1 MIIVNDSVAAMITRT
16 SPPPRRRGLRLAGA
30 AAAPALL
37 LALAACASPG
47 GQAPAAQPDSATEP
61 AARELAAPRLVASYD
76 GGLLVL
82 EGDTLEVAAELDL
95 PGFLRVNPAGDGR
108 HVLVSTD
115 AGFRVLD
122 TGLEAEQHG
131 DHAHYYGETPQ
142 LTELVFEADHAGHVT
157 TNEGVTALFA
167 DGTGEVQLFE
177 ASGLADA
184 VAAGGLD
191 PLGLRT
197 HESAAAHHGVAVAL
211 PGDAL
216 LSTLGTEE
224 ARTGVA
230 VFDASG
236 AELARDERCPGVHG
250 ETVAAGGAIV
260 VGCQDGALVFRDGA
274 FTKVASPDAYGR
286 IGTQAGSPES
296 AVVLGDYKTDAEAEL
311 ERPTRVSLIDTEAGT
326 LRLVE
331 LGTSY
336 TFRSLARGPHGEAL
350 VLGTD
355 GAIHVIDPAA
365 GTVTATIPVLEEW
378 TEPLDWQQ
386 ARPALRVDGHRAYV
400 TDPAASTIHLV
411 DLDAGELVESVKL
424 PAAPI
429 ELATVAAAH

>member
-1 MIIVNDSVAAMITRT
+1 MITRT
-16 SPPPRRRGLRLAGA
+16 SPPSPRRRGILLS

-37 LALAACASPG
+37 LTLAACASPG
-47 GQAPAAQPDSATEP
+47 GAAPAAQPDADAEP
-61 AARELAAPRLVASYD
+61 AARELAAPRLVASYE

-82 EGDTLEVAAELDL
+82 EGDTLEVAAELEL

-131 DHAHYYGETPQ
+131 DHAHYYGAEPQ
-142 LTELVFEADHAGHVT
+142 LTELVFEADHPGHVT

-167 DGTGEVQLFE
+167 DGSGEVQLFE
-177 ASGLADA
+177 ASELADA
-184 VAAGGLD
+184 AADAAGLD
-191 PLGLRT
+191 ALELRG

-211 PGDAL
+211 PGGEL
-216 LSTLGTEE
+216 LSTLGTAE

-230 VFDASG
+230 VYDASG

-250 ETVAAGGAIV
+250 ETVAAGGTIV
-260 VGCQDGALVFRDGA
+260 VGCQDGALAYRDGV

-311 ERPTRVSLIDTEAGT
+311 ERPTRVSLIDTETGT
-326 LRLVE
+326 MRLVE

-365 GTVTATIPVLEEW
+365 GTVTATIPVLGEW

-400 TDPAASTIHLV
+400 TDPAASTVHLV
-411 DLDAGELVESVKL
+411 DLDAGELLDSVEL

-429 ELATVAAAH
+429 ELSTVAAGH